1 MHTHEGTKQGHK
13 KWKMSARAYFR
24 KPDTMVIPHILQG
37 HIQIERII
45 KNRPKHVSSLEK
57 RAKQKDQVSKDEIKN
72 LKKDAKADRL
82 RSNTILKGILTAMNA
97 IQQQLTN
104 QQNTAA
110 DNKKQMALKAR
121 ISTQRKW
128 SRDTN

>member
-1 MHTHEGTKQGHK
+1 M
-13 KWKMSARAYFR
+13 
-24 KPDTMVIPHILQG
+24 
-37 HIQIERII
+37 
-45 KNRPKHVSSLEK
+45 
-57 RAKQKDQVSKDEIKN
+57 SKDEIKN